1 MSDDRETSDDRQER
15 SEPPGGE
22 FEYKG
27 RQIHYQEKANG
38 RVALTIDGIPI
49 AEPTHIDEQYYT
61 VFFPFRGFPSIEAI
75 AKALVDTEGASWTL
89 RRDSTEQPG

>member
-1 MSDDRETSDDRQER
+1 MPEDRETSDDQPER

-27 RQIHYQEKANG
+27 RQIHYQERPDG
-38 RVALTIDGIPI
+38 RIVLTIDGIAIP
-49 AEPTHIDEQYYT
+49 EPTHIGAQYYT
-61 VFFPFRGFPSIEAI
+61 VFFPFRGYPSIEAI

-89 RRDSTEQPG
+89 RRDSTEQPE